1 MGCFL
6 VLTFFPLCIA
16 PPQSQPRQSFDELP
30 KGPIPETVCDKI
42 VGGVLEG
49 KATERPARVE
59 LLRILAREKKLP
71 QAALESALYP
81 MIEFIPD
88 IALDAPK
95 AEA

>member
-1 MGCFL
+1 MY
-6 VLTFFPLCIA
+6 VA

-88 IALDAPK
+88 IAVDAPK